1 MPKDVT
7 TTGDGKTRR
16 TTSSIAYDNID
27 FIRLLTSYRK
37 KPKKFRALVNNSSN
51 EELNAITEI
60 IYNFLRGHLQC
71 DTKKFKK
78 HSTLLRL
85 VGDKTNSFRKRRK
98 ALLSRGAGVI
108 APLLQIA
115 VPALVAMFAR

>member
-1 MPKDVT
+1 MSKDAT
-7 TTGDGKTRR
+7 TTGNGGKGAK
-16 TTSSIAYDNID
+16 SSIAYDNID

-37 KPKKFRALVNNSSN
+37 KPTKFRALVNNSSN

-85 VGDKTNSFRKRRK
+85 VGNKKNSFKKRRIAILTK
-98 ALLSRGAGVI
+98 GAGVI
-108 APLLQIA
+108 GPLLQIA